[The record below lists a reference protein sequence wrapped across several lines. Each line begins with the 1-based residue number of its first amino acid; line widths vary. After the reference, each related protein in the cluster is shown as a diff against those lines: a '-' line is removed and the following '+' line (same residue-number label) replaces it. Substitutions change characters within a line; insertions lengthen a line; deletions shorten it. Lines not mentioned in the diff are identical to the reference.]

1 MHLRPVLLSFL
12 LALAGLTLA
21 STSRAHD
28 PLPLVPRVDPARYV
42 GTWYEVTKL
51 PNFFQRRCLS
61 DTRATYAL
69 RPDGRIDVINRCRTG
84 GTAEAPEFDTANG
97 MARALDATNARL
109 KVSFLP
115 ESLRWLPIGW
125 GDYQVIALD
134 ADYRWAMIGE
144 PGRGYLWILSREPR
158 LAPEVLANLTAQA
171 RALGFPVDKLE
182 PTAHGASGAGR

>member
-1 MHLRPVLLSFL
+1 MRIQLVRLSL
-12 LALAGLTLA
+12 ILSLAGAGLI
-21 STSRAHD
+21 STARAHE

-42 GTWYEVTKL
+42 GTWYEITKL

-69 RPDGRIDVINRCRTG
+69 RAGGRIEVINRCRTG

-144 PGRGYLWILSREPR
+144 PGRGYLWILAREPR
-158 LAPEVLANLTAQA
+158 LAAEVLANLTAQA
-171 RALGFPVDKLE
+171 RALGFPVEKLE
-182 PTAHGASGAGR
+182 PTAHAAVGISR